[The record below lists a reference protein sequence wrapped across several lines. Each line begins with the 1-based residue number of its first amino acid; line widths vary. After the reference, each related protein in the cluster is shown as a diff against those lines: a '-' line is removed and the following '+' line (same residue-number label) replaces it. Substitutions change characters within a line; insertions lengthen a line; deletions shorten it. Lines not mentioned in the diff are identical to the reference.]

1 MWNKTVFGNVHQLV
15 SQDESNLQN
24 IQNQIQTNG
33 HTDTLIQQEKKAQGD
48 LDLALNKEE
57 TFWFEK
63 SKVKW
68 NMEGDRNTAYFHRVT
83 KIKNTTKLI
92 TLLRDGEHT
101 LTDPNQIANHALTMI
116 PSNDEIKQA
125 VFSLNNDSAPGPDG
139 FGSCFYQIYW
149 DIVKEDVIKA
159 VLQFFNTGWIL
170 PNFNANTLIL
180 IPKTQNADSMDQF
193 RPIAM
198 ANFKF
203 KIISKILA
211 DRLAQIMPN
220 IVSQEQRGFIQGRNI
235 KDCVCLASEAINMLD
250 QKSFGGNLAFKVDIS
265 KAFDTLNWKFLLKVL
280 KQFGFSE
287 TFCNW
292 IDAILQSAKLSIC
305 INGSQQGYFSC
316 SRGVRQ
322 GDPLSPLLFCLA
334 EDVLSRS
341 LTKLVE
347 QGKLKQMRGTR
358 NCLVPSHILY
368 ADDIMIFCNGG
379 ISDARLQQLINVIG
393 FNKGSFPFNYLGVP
407 IFKGKPKARF
417 LQPIVDKI
425 KTKLSN
431 WKASILS
438 IAGRVQ
444 LIKSVAQSML
454 IHTITIYDW
463 PSFLLKE
470 LETCFRNFIWS
481 GDITK
486 RKLVTVAW
494 KKLCKPQSQ
503 GGLGIRSLSQLN
515 AAGNLKLCWDMLHS

>member
-1 MWNKTVFGNVHQLV
+1 
-15 SQDESNLQN
+15 
-24 IQNQIQTNG
+24 
-33 HTDTLIQQEKKAQGD
+33 
-48 LDLALNKEE
+48 
-57 TFWFEK
+57 
-63 SKVKW
+63 
-68 NMEGDRNTAYFHRVT
+68 
-83 KIKNTTKLI
+83 
-92 TLLRDGEHT
+92 
-101 LTDPNQIANHALTMI
+101 MI

-368 ADDIMIFCNGG
+368 ADDIMIFCNG
-379 ISDARLQQLINVIG
+379 
-393 FNKGSFPFNYLGVP
+393 K
-407 IFKGKPKARF
+407 
-417 LQPIVDKI
+417 
-425 KTKLSN
+425 
-431 WKASILS
+431 
-438 IAGRVQ
+438 
-444 LIKSVAQSML
+444 KSCMQALMHL
-454 IHTITIYDW
+454 FTMY
-463 PSFLLKE
+463 
-470 LETCFRNFIWS
+470 
-481 GDITK
+481 G
-486 RKLVTVAW
+486 
-494 KKLCKPQSQ
+494 
-503 GGLGIRSLSQLN
+503 
-515 AAGNLKLCWDMLHS
+515 